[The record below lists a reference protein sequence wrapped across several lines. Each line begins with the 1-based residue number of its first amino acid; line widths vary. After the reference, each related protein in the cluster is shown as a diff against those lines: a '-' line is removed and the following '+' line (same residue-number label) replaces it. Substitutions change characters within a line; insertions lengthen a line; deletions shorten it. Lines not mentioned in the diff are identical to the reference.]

1 MPHELLSIIQYE
13 LMQLKSDKIITKK
26 WYHLSLVYELD
37 FVGIYLP
44 EDVFTHGQL
53 YVAFSRVWSSSAVAV
68 YINNKDGFTKNIVY
82 QEVL

>member
-37 FVGIYLP
+37 FAGIYLP

-53 YVAFSRVWSSSAVAV
+53 YVAFSRVQSSSAVAV
-68 YINNKDGFTKNIVY
+68 YVNNKDGFTKNIVC

>member
-44 EDVFTHGQL
+44 QDVFTHGQL
-53 YVAFSRVWSSSAVAV
+53 YVAFSRVQSSSAVAV

>member
-1 MPHELLSIIQYE
+1 
-13 LMQLKSDKIITKK
+13 MQLKSDKIITKK

-53 YVAFSRVWSSSAVAV
+53 YVAFSRVQSSSAVAV

>member
-53 YVAFSRVWSSSAVAV
+53 YVAFSRV
-68 YINNKDGFTKNIVY
+68 
-82 QEVL
+82 